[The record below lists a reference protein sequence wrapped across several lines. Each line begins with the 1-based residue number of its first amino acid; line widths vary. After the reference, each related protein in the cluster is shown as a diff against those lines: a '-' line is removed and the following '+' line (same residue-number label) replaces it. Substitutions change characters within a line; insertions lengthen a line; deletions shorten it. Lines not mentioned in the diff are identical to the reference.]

1 MKCFFQGN
9 EELVDNYFHCLK
21 VWSPWLGI
29 GCFGPPMV
37 RQPRW
42 FVFESDSL
50 LWKSLEKH
58 VFDINLL
65 LFSQSDSLVWII
77 NMVNSITEICI
88 FHSQVAM
95 LFQNVYNT
103 RSNAASMYIMHFY
116 CVVSLKV
123 QNVAAVLIFHRPP
136 SYFLDSRDEAKV
148 SSVYTMLN

>member
-1 MKCFFQGN
+1 MKRFFQGN

-77 NMVNSITEICI
+77 NMVKFNYRDLHI
-88 FHSQVAM
+88 SQSS
-95 LFQNVYNT
+95 
-103 RSNAASMYIMHFY
+103 SNAFPE
-116 CVVSLKV
+116 CVQYSIKCCIHVH
-123 QNVAAVLIFHRPP
+123 NA
-136 SYFLDSRDEAKV
+136 FLLRSQSQGAERCCCFDFP
-148 SSVYTMLN
+148 